1 MIELTNKV
9 YEKQRR
15 KGIKSNEGY
24 VYQYPKDKKKIM
36 KVIDTDAH
44 SLEYLKM
51 KQYTIKL
58 LLDNNLDLSM
68 LQIAVPK
75 DGIKIDGVLRE
86 LLKADEKYVLALGGG
101 TPLLEENRVLI
112 KEAEAYVIFLK
123 VSALDA
129 YERLKDDITRP
140 LLQGTNV
147 KQKIESLLQMRNPVY
162 ETIADYVLLED
173 GKSLDD
179 IFYELS
185 GLMKNK

>member
-1 MIELTNKV
+1 MEVIFNSKDTYIEK
-9 YEKQRR
+9 K
-15 KGIKSNEGY
+15 EGRSI
-24 VYQYPKDKKKIM
+24 QDIF
-36 KVIDTDAH
+36 IDDGEDYFRSVETD
-44 SLEYLKM
+44 
-51 KQYTIKL
+51 
-58 LLDNNLDLSM
+58 
-68 LQIAVPK
+68 
-75 DGIKIDGVLRE
+75 VLRE

-179 IFYELS
+179 TFYELS

>member
-1 MIELTNKV
+1 MKHIILIGFMGAGKSTMGKLIANKL
-9 YEKQRR
+9 
-15 KGIKSNEGY
+15 GCSF
-24 VYQYPKDKKKIM
+24 
-36 KVIDTDAH
+36 IDTDTYIEKKEGR
-44 SLEYLKM
+44 SI
-51 KQYTIKL
+51 QDIFT
-58 LLDNNLDLSM
+58 D
-68 LQIAVPK
+68 
-75 DGIKIDGVLRE
+75 DGEDYFRSAETDVLRE